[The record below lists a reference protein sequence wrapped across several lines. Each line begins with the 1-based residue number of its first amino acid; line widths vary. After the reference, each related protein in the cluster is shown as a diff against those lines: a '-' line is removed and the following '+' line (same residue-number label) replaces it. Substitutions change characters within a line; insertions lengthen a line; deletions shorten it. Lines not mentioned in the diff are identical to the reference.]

1 MSAPFVF
8 EQLES
13 VGNLVMPT
21 DRAAE
26 MVAIAQANAIEIE
39 RRAREDGYE
48 AGRAEMIA
56 RAAEEI
62 EAPRQAINA
71 AAAAV
76 YAAQSDLAAAVEL
89 RTIEFAIAIAE
100 RILGAA
106 LAVQPELVCEVVGGA
121 LRRALSRDRLVI
133 DVHPDDVDVV
143 RTWLGT
149 RDDQDGIETI
159 TVRAERRVVRGGC
172 VVHTTEGEIDGQLTE
187 QLARAEQVLRR
198 VFAESAEAAAAA

>member
-1 MSAPFVF
+1 LSSAFVF
-8 EQLES
+8 EELES

-26 MVAIAQANAIEIE
+26 MVAIAQANATEIE

-48 AGRAEMIA
+48 AGRAEVIS
-56 RAAEEI
+56 RAEEEI
-62 EAPRQAINA
+62 EGPRQAIHA
-71 AAAAV
+71 AAEAV
-76 YAAQSDLAAAVEL
+76 YAAQSELAAAVEL

-143 RTWLGT
+143 RTWLGA
-149 RDDQDGIETI
+149 REDEDAAESI

-172 VVHTTEGEIDGQLTE
+172 VVHTAEGEIDGQLSE
-187 QLARAEQVLRR
+187 QLVRAEQVLRR
-198 VFAESAEAAAAA
+198 VFAESAAAA